1 MRISALKL
9 MTDDQLCDL
18 LLSERMPLM
27 EKVRVIDYTLERMS
41 YDEIC
46 RRIRAT
52 QYQRTKYAVL
62 WWLAHP
68 GKRMG
73 SEKKVYY
80 PERIKRTGKMNTL
93 LLTKLRDEAK
103 RYAHIDLD
111 GDFYVLTVNGVHVYF
126 GKRTDLPK
134 MKEDMERYR
143 ESYIF
148 VKTANL
154 DTKKLGVL

>member
-9 MTDDQLCDL
+9 MTDDQICDL
-18 LLSERMPLM
+18 LLSERMPDM
-27 EKVRVIDYTLERMS
+27 QKVRIIDYALERMS
-41 YDEIC
+41 YAEIC
-46 RRIRAT
+46 ERTHASA
-52 QYQRTKYAVL
+52 YQRIKFAFL
-62 WWLAHP
+62 WKCTHP
-68 GKRMG
+68 GRQMG
-73 SEKKVYY
+73 CEKKRY
-80 PERIKRTGKMNTL
+80 PERIKKTSKMNTL

-126 GKRTDLPK
+126 GKRSDLPK